1 MAKFFGTTGVL
12 TSILIGAIV
21 WFVLD
26 VIIGVAVWI
35 SFVAGG
41 VVALIGVVLAL
52 TVGARAASHD
62 GHHHRPLGAH

>member
-1 MAKFFGTTGVL
+1 MGKSLSGVL
-12 TSILIGAIV
+12 TAVLVGAIV

-41 VVALIGVVLAL
+41 GVAFIGVLFAL
-52 TVGARAASHD
+52 GVFGAHKVSSHDRGHRGPIGAR
-62 GHHHRPLGAH
+62 